1 MTQKPQTYAEYVNNL
16 SSVRVTMLSLLSG
29 FTFTTIT
36 ILINQLPDPNSTMSN
51 IALLFLTI
59 IFDLLLFLLGW
70 QIYIVIGL
78 YDVRDPPPHSR
89 WELSAF
95 NGVLLLVFYMW
106 GASPALIY
114 LIKNLYTLATVSG
127 AVWTIFIIISLY
139 IGRHMTRRLGWSIKD
154 ELKKIQKTTP
164 NN

>member
-1 MTQKPQTYAEYVNNL
+1 MAEKKQTYAQYVKNL

-36 ILINQLPDPNSTMSN
+36 LLLKELPDPSSTISN

-78 YDVRDPPPHSR
+78 QEVRDPPSHSR

-95 NGVLLLVFYMW
+95 NGILLLVFYMW
-106 GASPALIY
+106 GRITGTDLPNLEPERPRHHFRYRMGSASHCFIVHWKTY
-114 LIKNLYTLATVSG
+114 DATARMVCE
-127 AVWTIFIIISLY
+127 
-139 IGRHMTRRLGWSIKD
+139 R
-154 ELKKIQKTTP
+154 
-164 NN
+164 